1 MLHVYMCG
9 GECCSYW
16 GHWWMCVGFIYSP
29 LIGTTR
35 PFFFFFFELLPLWLF
50 IYWQIYFL
58 LYVAPW
64 FRVSF
69 LLYYLCQ
76 SLSTHGLVW
85 VFYFYFVALGTSWL
99 VSGRVHCV
107 WFSTR
112 SPEGTRICSRPHCQ
126 HCDRRYICTTS
137 VSVSSVNAFLMLQC
151 FLCMQLRCFSWCHLR
166 HIGPFAQPH
175 QLAQH
180 RAVRRR
186 QFISQLLQRTRTQ
199 ICSQLLTP
207 ADS

>member
-9 GECCSYW
+9 GECCSYQVI
-16 GHWWMCVGFIYSP
+16 GGCVWVSYTPHSLEQQGLF
-29 LIGTTR
+29 L
-35 PFFFFFFELLPLWLF
+35 ELLPLWLF

-69 LLYYLCQ
+69 LLYFL
-76 SLSTHGLVW
+76 LLVFIHAW
-85 VFYFYFVALGTSWL
+85 PGVGFYFVALGTSWL

-180 RAVRRR
+180 RTVRRR

-199 ICSQLLTP
+199 IRSQLLTP

>member
-9 GECCSYW
+9 GECCSYQVI
-16 GHWWMCVGFIYSP
+16 GGCVWVSSTPHSLDQQGLFQSCSHSGFLFTGRFIFSCMQ
-29 LIGTTR
+29 
-35 PFFFFFFELLPLWLF
+35 LLGLGSLF
-50 IYWQIYFL
+50 
-58 LYVAPW
+58 
-64 FRVSF
+64 
-69 LLYYLCQ
+69 YYIIFCQ

-85 VFYFYFVALGTSWL
+85 DFYFVALGTSWL

-151 FLCMQLRCFSWCHLR
+151 FLCMQLRCSSWCHLR

-199 ICSQLLTP
+199 IRSRLLTP